1 MANGL
6 IHNRFN
12 WLGLNKKYKSIY
24 KTQNPQK
31 SKVLFVTA
39 LDLLDNFSI
48 VVGILLIQKLFIH
61 LVDYDLY

>member
-31 SKVLFVTA
+31 SKVLLNWSKKKTCIWDKR
-39 LDLLDNFSI
+39 L
-48 VVGILLIQKLFIH
+48 
-61 LVDYDLY
+61 